1 MQMPND
7 DSKKSKSRHV
17 PHTSMLIGPNTRWL
31 KISQQHRVH
40 KRDHRKE
47 KQDACGGSDSP
58 LIQDGYAV
66 TWNVFAELK

>member
-1 MQMPND
+1 
-7 DSKKSKSRHV
+7 
-17 PHTSMLIGPNTRWL
+17 L

-47 KQDACGGSDSP
+47 KQDASGGSDSP

-66 TWNVFAELK
+66 TWNVFAELKYCF